1 MEYLEED
8 DDPRTVDE
16 YAEENDYIYDE
27 ASNSYG
33 YMRNPDSKFDYFGIG
48 GRWGG
53 SLRIKPEYVENA
65 PIIDSV
71 PLAWVDTSPDSEKY
85 KRAIREWEIIVEKK
99 PVMDD
104 EKTPFSLFGAEYY
117 LDQYKTKEN
126 YANSEAAFHTYA
138 FVTPDGKWHEPG
150 RMGWWAMANATY
162 ESRNAYNAEFEKT
175 IEELRNDPDIWIT
188 ILDCH
193 I

>member
-1 MEYLEED
+1 MSHFTVAVFHYPEENLEAKLERYCEVTENPNYLEFEPEESREEIMEYLEED

-27 ASNSYG
+27 ASDSYG

-99 PVMDD
+99 PIMDD
-104 EKTPFSLFGAEYY
+104 EKLHSHFSA
-117 LDQYKTKEN
+117 QNTTSTNTRPRKIMQIQRRH
-126 YANSEAAFHTYA
+126 SI
-138 FVTPDGKWHEPG
+138 PMP
-150 RMGWWAMANATY
+150 
-162 ESRNAYNAEFEKT
+162 S
-175 IEELRNDPDIWIT
+175 
-188 ILDCH
+188 
-193 I
+193 